1 MERNM
6 NFKKIICRLVCIV
19 KIPEAYMY
27 FRKRIFG
34 NHIVIF
40 VYHRVCPGKGN
51 LPVSNIYPEEFEK
64 QIRYLKE
71 NFKIYSLEKLINVL
85 ENNQKNKKES
95 ENIAVITFDDGYKDN
110 YLYAYPILKKYKI
123 PATIFL
129 ISNYI
134 GKDKL
139 FWWDKIEYIIY
150 HTKKGKINI
159 PNFGKF
165 LITNKKK
172 KFYCILFLLKK
183 FKRMS
188 NNLRDKHISEL
199 QNICRVRI
207 PAGLGKK
214 MILSWDEIRE
224 MKDNEISFGAHT
236 LTHANLLNMNLE
248 EAESEISHSKAI
260 IEDKL
265 KGDVISFAYPYGSKF
280 YNHDIIKLLEKNGF
294 VCAVTTSE
302 KLINRI
308 NFCNLYSL
316 PRISAG
322 NYYCSFT
329 IKASGMFSDFHN
341 ILHS

>member
-1 MERNM
+1 M
-6 NFKKIICRLVCIV
+6 NFKKTICRLACIV
-19 KIPEAYMY
+19 KIPKVYMY
-27 FRKRIFG
+27 FRKRILG

-40 VYHRVCPGKGN
+40 VYHRICPEKGN
-51 LPVSNIYPEEFEK
+51 SSVANICPEEFEK

-71 NFKIYSLEKLINVL
+71 KFKIYSLEKLINVL

-214 MILSWDEIRE
+214 MILSWDEICE
-224 MKDNEISFGAHT
+224 MKNNEISFGAHT
-236 LTHANLLNMNLE
+236 FTHANLLNMNLE
-248 EAESEISHSKAI
+248 EAEREISHSKAM

-265 KGDVISFAYPYGSKF
+265 KGDVISFAYPYG
-280 YNHDIIKLLEKNGF
+280 
-294 VCAVTTSE
+294 
-302 KLINRI
+302 
-308 NFCNLYSL
+308 
-316 PRISAG
+316 
-322 NYYCSFT
+322 
-329 IKASGMFSDFHN
+329 
-341 ILHS
+341 